1 MKKGGRIIM
10 RRNWGLTIFTLLMA
24 LALVSG
30 CAKKTV
36 LKEEITP
43 KASAAP
49 EVAAPV
55 VTATE
60 KSALKEEDARKR
72 VEQERRTKET
82 ALKAKAEKEA
92 AVKEEAT
99 KKAAELKA
107 AKEEAAVLSR
117 ELYELA
123 DILFDFDNFTL
134 KDKARA
140 ILNEHADW
148 LNKNKDVKIVIEG
161 HCDERGT
168 AEYNLALGERRA
180 DAAAKYLIGMGIDG
194 KRIKTIS
201 YGFERPLDSRH
212 NEEAWAKNRRA
223 HFIGSSK

>member
-1 MKKGGRIIM
+1 MM
-10 RRNWGLTIFTLLMA
+10 RRSLGLTIFTLA
-24 LALVSG
+24 VALVIISG

-43 KASAAP
+43 KAAAP

-55 VTATE
+55 VKATE
-60 KSALKEEDARKR
+60 KSTLKDGEDVRKR
-72 VEQERRTKET
+72 AEQERTAREA
-82 ALKAKAEKEA
+82 ALKAQAAKEVA
-92 AVKEEAT
+92 AKEEAT
-99 KKAAELKA
+99 KKAAR
-107 AKEEAAVLSR
+107 EAAAATSR

-123 DILFDFDNFTL
+123 DINFDFDKFTL
-134 KDKARA
+134 KDATRA
-140 ILNEHADW
+140 ILKKHAEW
-148 LNKNKDVKIVIEG
+148 LNKNKNVKITVEG

-180 DAAAKYLIGMGIDG
+180 VAAVKYLIAMGIDV

-201 YGFERPLDSRH
+201 YGFELPLDPRH

-223 HFIGSSK
+223 HFVISSK

>member
-1 MKKGGRIIM
+1 M

-24 LALVSG
+24 IFFVSG

-43 KASAAP
+43 KESAVS
-49 EVAAPV
+49 EVATPVAPV
-55 VTATE
+55 PE
-60 KSALKEEDARKR
+60 KSTLKDEDDARKR
-72 VEQERRTKET
+72 AEQEQAAREQAERERAAREA
-82 ALKAKAEKEA
+82 ALKAQAEKEA
-92 AVKEEAT
+92 AVKEEAA
-99 KKAAELKA
+99 KKV
-107 AKEEAAVLSR
+107 AAVLAK

-123 DILFDFDNFTL
+123 DINFDFDKFNL
-134 KDKARA
+134 KDNSRA
-140 ILNEHADW
+140 ILNKHADW
-148 LNKNKDVKIVIEG
+148 LNKNKDVKITIEG

-180 DAAAKYLIGMGIDG
+180 DAAAKYLTGMGIDS

-201 YGFERPLDSRH
+201 YGFERPLDPRH

-223 HFIGSSK
+223 HFFVSSK

>member
-1 MKKGGRIIM
+1 M
-10 RRNWGLTIFTLLMA
+10 RRNWGFTIFTLLVA
-24 LALVSG
+24 FALVSG

-43 KASAAP
+43 QASAAP
-49 EVAAPV
+49 EVAKPV
-55 VTATE
+55 AKATE
-60 KSALKEEDARKR
+60 KSTKDAEDARKR
-72 VEQERRTKET
+72 AEQERTAKE
-82 ALKAKAEKEA
+82 AAIKAKADKEA
-92 AVKEEAT
+92 AAKQEAA
-99 KKAAELKA
+99 KKAAR
-107 AKEEAAVLSR
+107 EAAAVTAK

-123 DILFDFDNFTL
+123 DVNFDFDKFTL
-134 KDKARA
+134 QDKSRT
-140 ILNEHADW
+140 ILNKHAEW
-148 LNKNKDVKIVIEG
+148 LNKNKDVKITVEG

-180 DAAAKYLIGMGIDG
+180 DAAAKYLIGMGIDV

-201 YGFERPLDSRH
+201 YGFESPLDSGH